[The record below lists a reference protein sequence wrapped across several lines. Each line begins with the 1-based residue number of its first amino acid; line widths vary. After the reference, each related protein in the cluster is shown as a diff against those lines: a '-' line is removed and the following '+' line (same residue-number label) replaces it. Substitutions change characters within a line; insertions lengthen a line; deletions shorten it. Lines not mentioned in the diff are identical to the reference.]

1 LEEKRILQKTMFPEG
16 IFFDAENH
24 IYRTRNPNQFI
35 EAISLLSM
43 NYEENKKADSQN
55 KFEKSATVEETG
67 ISLNFLIED
76 IDRF

>member
-1 LEEKRILQKTMFPEG
+1 MFPEG
-16 IFFDAENH
+16 IFFDGENH

-43 NYEENKKADSQN
+43 SYEPNKKADFQN

-67 ISLNFLIED
+67 ISLNFLIAD